1 MNLTK
6 KRWMVLIASCLIN
19 LCIGSLYA
27 WSVFSAPMAEYL
39 NGIKGLGLTTGSM
52 AIVFVIANSV
62 GPVTMISGG
71 YINDKFGPKKV
82 IFTGGI
88 LFGGGMVLSGFAQSV
103 GFLIVSYGLMCG
115 LGMGLVYGCTIT
127 NSVKFFPDHR
137 GLIGGIATASYGLSS
152 VLIPPIANLLIG
164 TSGVTMAFKVIGA
177 TFLVIICSCS
187 VMIEK
192 CPENFMPD
200 GFIQKANNKKQITIN
215 RDWKEMLKSPIFYN
229 MILML
234 MCGAFCGLMCTSQ
247 ASAIAQKMV
256 GMTVGAAA
264 TAVSVLALFNA
275 FGRVAAGFVSD
286 RIGRVNTLT
295 IAYVLAIAGMSLL
308 YATSS
313 GQVVKFYL
321 GISAVGLSFG
331 SFMGVFPG
339 FTADQFGPK
348 NNGVNYG
355 IMFIGFALAGVF
367 GPTIMNLIYTATA
380 SYHDAFLVAM
390 ALAVVG
396 ILLGILYRVLNYKQ
410 EKKLHAVNASEIK
423 R

>member
-1 MNLTK
+1 M
-6 KRWMVLIASCLIN
+6 
-19 LCIGSLYA
+19 
-27 WSVFSAPMAEYL
+27 
-39 NGIKGLGLTTGSM
+39 
-52 AIVFVIANSV
+52 
-62 GPVTMISGG
+62 
-71 YINDKFGPKKV
+71 
-82 IFTGGI
+82 
-88 LFGGGMVLSGFAQSV
+88 LFGGGMFLSGFAQSV
-103 GFLIVSYGLMCG
+103 GFLIISYGLMCG

-152 VLIPPIANLLIG
+152 VLIPPIANLLIS
-164 TSGVTMAFKVIGA
+164 TSGVTAAFKTIGVA
-177 TFLVIICSCS
+177 FIAIICSCS
-187 VMIEK
+187 IMIEK
-192 CPENFMPD
+192 CPENFVPD
-200 GFIQKANNKKQITIN
+200 GFVHGSNNKKQAVVN
-215 RDWKEMLKSPIFYN
+215 RDWKEMLRSPIFYN

-247 ASAIAQKMV
+247 ASSIAQKMV
-256 GMTVGAAA
+256 GMSVGAAA

-308 YATSS
+308 YATSF
-313 GQVVKFYL
+313 GEVGKFYL

-355 IMFIGFALAGVF
+355 IMFIGFALAGFF
-367 GPTIMNLIYTATA
+367 GPTIMNQIYTATD

-390 ALAVVG
+390 G
-396 ILLGILYRVLNYKQ
+396 WQ
-410 EKKLHAVNASEIK
+410 
-423 R
+423 